1 MGTTS
6 VEEVYAYEYDVE
18 YDLRM
23 RLGGFGVLR
32 DEHETAS
39 TQTHKKV
46 VRLEDCLHQTLEAAA
61 SPVLEV
67 STDSKVFAAA
77 TTVAVA
83 LGTAATCG
91 ALTAVRTAVSL
102 GATAG
107 RAGAAVSAAAAS
119 RKATAVAAPDATP
132 EAPAAADVEAG
143 EDAATAPAVGAPEAR
158 AEPQKRPKLG
168 AHTCSISFARSRIL
182 RLASPLR
189 RLGSAQFESRHV
201 QEPDPPP
208 SWDRRGATV
217 PSPSSFAPPA
227 PTPAADEDHGSFEA

>member
-1 MGTTS
+1 MRHKDANIITVPGPTAGAAGLRPWDKVIEIDGVPCNEMTLAKTMSQLERKPTHTLTVLRKSKDVERPAPPVPTEIREQVGTTS

-132 EAPAAADVEAG
+132 EAPAAADVEAVLGG
-143 EDAATAPAVGAPEAR
+143 ETGSIAAT
-158 AEPQKRPKLG
+158 
-168 AHTCSISFARSRIL
+168 RS
-182 RLASPLR
+182 
-189 RLGSAQFESRHV
+189 GS
-201 QEPDPPP
+201 
-208 SWDRRGATV
+208 GL
-217 PSPSSFAPPA
+217 
-227 PTPAADEDHGSFEA
+227 